1 MRMIRA
7 LDSATALQ
15 VMQLA
20 RRLGRDP
27 LEILEDDPARV
38 YAQITLM
45 SRAHD
50 EWARQVNEIVS
61 EMAKEGQGGMCSA
74 HLLLPVLENLW

>member
-1 MRMIRA
+1 MIRH

-15 VMQLA
+15 VMRLA
-20 RRLGRDP
+20 RALGRDP
-27 LEILEDDPARV
+27 LDILEDDPARV

-45 SRAHD
+45 ARAHE
-50 EWARQVNEIVS
+50 EWARQVNDIVN
-61 EMAKEGQGGMCSA
+61 EMAREGQGGMCSA